1 MTEPYFQDDT
11 VTLYHGKWQEL
22 IDPNL
27 VGDIII
33 ADPPYGET
41 QLNWDTWPKGWPALA
56 ATHARS
62 MWCWGS
68 TRMFLAQAS
77 EFADWKLSQDVIWEK
92 NTGTSLAKD
101 RFRRVHELALH
112 WYRGAWRDVYHE
124 TPTTSDGTAVTVRS
138 KARPAHHQGARGSST
153 YTSEDGGPRL
163 MRSVMFARNMKGRAI
178 NETEKPVPVL
188 EPLIQYA
195 CPPGGLVIDLFSGSS
210 AALVA
215 ARRTGRRAI
224 GFEMRESQCEQAARR
239 LSQGLLIG
247 DMP

>member
-1 MTEPYFQDDT
+1 M
-11 VTLYHGKWQEL
+11 LYPTYDNLRRRRL
-22 IDPNL
+22 I
-27 VGDIII
+27 VAG
-33 ADPPYGET
+33 
-41 QLNWDTWPKGWPALA
+41 LA
-56 ATHARS
+56 A
-62 MWCWGS
+62 
-68 TRMFLAQAS
+68 
-77 EFADWKLSQDVIWEK
+77 FADWKLSQDVIWEK
-92 NTGTSLAKD
+92 NTGTSLARD

-124 TPTTSDGTAVTVRS
+124 TPTTNDATARTIRR
-138 KARPAHHQGARGSST
+138 KARSQHQGACGSSI

-163 MRSVMFARNMKGRAI
+163 MRSIMFARNMKGRAI

-215 ARRTGRRAI
+215 AQRTGRRAI

-239 LSQGLLIG
+239 LSQGLLVR